1 MSLWPHFLGPP
12 CKQYILLK
20 HDRLYLHEYKLLQHD
35 ARHANKM
42 GTPGSG
48 AAPPPLPEAVTTTV
62 LLTKSDVVNYCRWQQ
77 QRQKLSWWKTW
88 STVEN

>member
-12 CKQYILLK
+12 CKQYILLR

-42 GTPGSG
+42 DRPGSG
-48 AAPPPLPEAVTTTV
+48 AAPPPL
-62 LLTKSDVVNYCRWQQ
+62 L
-77 QRQKLSWWKTW
+77 RQ
-88 STVEN
+88 